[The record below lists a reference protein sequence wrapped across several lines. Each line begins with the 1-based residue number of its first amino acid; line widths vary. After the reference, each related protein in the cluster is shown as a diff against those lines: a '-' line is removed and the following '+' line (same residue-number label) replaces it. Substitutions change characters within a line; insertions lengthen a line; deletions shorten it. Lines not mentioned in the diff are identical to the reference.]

1 MVIRYGRIDYGRI
14 FQTRQNQ
21 MKRSVLAAR
30 RQLVIESIAEQAER
44 LGAEPIDLVTGLR
57 GDSEHRQLAM
67 LERIAVFLSGIEQA
81 VAKDTAVRYS
91 LDDILSI
98 PGLTKTSIKAI
109 EEAFNVSS
117 D

>member
-1 MVIRYGRIDYGRI
+1 
-14 FQTRQNQ
+14 

-30 RQLVIESIAEQAER
+30 RQRVIENIAAHAER
-44 LGAEPIDLVTGLR
+44 LGAGTVDLVSGIK
-57 GDSEHRQLAM
+57 GDAEHKQLQM
-67 LERIAVFLSGIEQA
+67 LERVDEFLCGVGNVPTAVSVESE
-81 VAKDTAVRYS
+81 DTAVLYS
-91 LDDILSI
+91 VEDILSI

>member
-1 MVIRYGRIDYGRI
+1 
-14 FQTRQNQ
+14 

-30 RQLVIESIAEQAER
+30 RQRVIENIAAHAER
-44 LGAEPIDLVTGLR
+44 LGAGTVDLVSGIK
-57 GDSEHRQLAM
+57 GDAEHKQLQM
-67 LERIAVFLSGIEQA
+67 LERVDEFLSG
-81 VAKDTAVRYS
+81 VDTAVSVESEDTAVLYS
-91 LDDILSI
+91 VEDILSI